1 MSNRSVAVPLSS
13 TVAALALML
22 IGISGLIGPR
32 RVIGLDGSSTLAIA
46 GDQTD
51 LESKLSE
58 REFSLDQ
65 QRQAEVL
72 LQDFT
77 RGQMTRHYW
86 GAFAGS
92 LVELGLTPME
102 QAKTTVRSDD
112 RSTRLWIEPRRG
124 DTAYL
129 ALVERRENRLSTRYC
144 KGNREQ
150 VLKPFSSD
158 CPASWISI
166 EIPETKR

>member
-1 MSNRSVAVPLSS
+1 MVNRSLAVSLSG
-13 TVAALALML
+13 TAAALALML
-22 IGISGLIGPR
+22 IGTSGLIGPR
-32 RVIGLDGSSTLAIA
+32 RVIGLDGSSTLAVA
-46 GDQTD
+46 ADQTA

-86 GAFAGS
+86 GEFAGS
-92 LVELGLTPME
+92 LVELGLSPME

-129 ALVERRENRLSTRYC
+129 AVVERGENRLSTRYC

-150 VLKPFSSD
+150 VLNPFTAD
-158 CPASWISI
+158 CPESWISI
-166 EIPETKR
+166 DIPETRR

>member
-1 MSNRSVAVPLSS
+1 MGDRSGGVPLSS
-13 TVAALALML
+13 AAAALALML
-22 IGISGLIGPR
+22 IGAFGLVGPK

-46 GDQTD
+46 ADQTA
-51 LESKLSE
+51 LESTLSE

-102 QAKTTVRSDD
+102 KAKTTVRSDD
-112 RSTRLWIEPRRG
+112 SSTRLWIEPRRG

-129 ALVERRENRLSTRYC
+129 ALVNRRENRLSTRYC
-144 KGNREQ
+144 KGHREQ
-150 VLKPFSSD
+150 VLQPFTSD
-158 CPASWISI
+158 CPASWIGI
-166 EIPETKR
+166 DIPETKS

>member
-1 MSNRSVAVPLSS
+1 MGNRSVAVQLSGAA
-13 TVAALALML
+13 AALALVF

-46 GDQTD
+46 ADQTA
-51 LESKLSE
+51 LEAMLSE

-86 GAFAGS
+86 GSFAGS
-92 LVELGLTPME
+92 LVELGLSPIDE
-102 QAKTTVRSDD
+102 AKTTVRSDAI
-112 RSTRLWIEPRRG
+112 STRLWIEPRRG

-129 ALVERRENRLSTRYC
+129 ALVERLENRLSTRYC
-144 KGNREQ
+144 KGTRDQ
-150 VLKPFSSD
+150 VLKPFESD

-166 EIPETKR
+166 DIPEVQR

>member
-1 MSNRSVAVPLSS
+1 MTDRSIAVSLSS
-13 TVAALALML
+13 VVAAGALLL
-22 IGISGLIGPR
+22 IGVFGLVGPR

-46 GDQTD
+46 ADNTTT
-51 LESKLSE
+51 ETKLGE

-86 GAFAGS
+86 GSFADS
-92 LVELGLTPME
+92 LVELGLSPME
-102 QAKTTVRSDD
+102 QAQTTVRSDD
-112 RSTRLWIEPRRG
+112 RSTQLWIEPRRG

-129 ALVERRENRLSTRYC
+129 ALVERQENRLFTRYC
-144 KGNREQ
+144 KGNRDN
-150 VLKPFSSD
+150 VLKPFATD
-158 CPASWISI
+158 CPPSWLSLD
-166 EIPETKR
+166 IPETRR

>member
-1 MSNRSVAVPLSS
+1 M
-13 TVAALALML
+13 
-22 IGISGLIGPR
+22 GPR

-46 GDQTD
+46 ADQTA
-51 LESKLSE
+51 LETTLSE

-86 GAFAGS
+86 GSFADS
-92 LVELGLTPME
+92 LVELGLSPME
-102 QAKTTVRSDD
+102 QAQTTVRSDD
-112 RSTRLWIEPRRG
+112 RSTQLWIEPRRG

-129 ALVERRENRLSTRYC
+129 ALVDRQENRLFTRYC
-144 KGNREQ
+144 KGNRDN
-150 VLKPFSSD
+150 VLKPFATD
-158 CPASWISI
+158 CPPSWLSLD
-166 EIPETKR
+166 IPETRR

>member
-1 MSNRSVAVPLSS
+1 MGDRSGGVPLSS
-13 TVAALALML
+13 AAAALALML
-22 IGISGLIGPR
+22 IGTSGLVGPR
-32 RVIGLDGSSTLAIA
+32 RVIGLDGSSTFAIA
-46 GDQTD
+46 ADQTV

-102 QAKTTVRSDD
+102 KAKTTVRSDD
-112 RSTRLWIEPRRG
+112 SSTRLWIEPRRG

-129 ALVERRENRLSTRYC
+129 ALVKRRENRLSTRYC

-150 VLKPFSSD
+150 VLQPFTSD
-158 CPASWISI
+158 CPASWIGI
-166 EIPETKR
+166 DIPETKS